1 MMIINPFFG
10 AGIERWILGVNPN
23 TDPYFSDVVSLW
35 HCDNLTDT
43 IAGTGTGSWTL
54 RDGASIV
61 TNSHYG
67 ASTLSI
73 NGGTQNAK
81 IDNTTFHG
89 AFLTTN
95 WTLEFFVNVQN
106 TGVLQALISK
116 GYDVSPV
123 FEMALDVLADG
134 KLRYSVFPTSS
145 SVASRQYIDS
155 TSSIAF
161 AQWVHIAIVQTGTTV
176 QIYANGVLFC
186 SASLRMAGSA
196 YPFMVGR
203 SYDTSARNQSTAAF
217 DEFRLTKNIARYTG
231 AFTPPN
237 IQFPNS

>member
-1 MMIINPFFG
+1 MMLINSFLGSPN
-10 AGIERWILGVNPN
+10 WILGVNPA
-23 TDPYFSDVVSLW
+23 TDPYFSDVATLW
-35 HCDNLTDT
+35 HCDDLTDVK
-43 IAGTGTGSWTL
+43 AGTGTGSWTL

-81 IDNTTFHG
+81 IDNTNFHN
-89 AFLTTN
+89 ALLTTN
-95 WTLEFFVNVQN
+95 WTLEFFVSVSN
-106 TGVLQALISK
+106 TGVLQTLISK
-116 GYDVSPV
+116 GYDVYPV
-123 FEMALDVLADG
+123 FEMSLDVLADG

-145 SVASRQYIDS
+145 SVASRQSVTS
-155 TSSIAF
+155 TASIPF
-161 AQWVHIAIVQTGTTV
+161 AAEWVHIAIVQTNTTV
-176 QIYANGVLFC
+176 QIYANGTLFC

-196 YPFMVGR
+196 YPFVVGR
-203 SYDTSARNQSTAAF
+203 FHDTAERNQSTAFF